1 MGTQPKEEFMSVS
14 IVGLDIAK
22 SVFQVHGADDAGNPL
37 IRRQL
42 RRRDVLRF
50 FANLERCVVGIE
62 ACHSSHYW
70 ARELIAL
77 GHDARLIP
85 TQYVKP
91 FRRGGK
97 NDANDAEAI
106 CDALSRPSINT
117 VAVKSAEQQA
127 VQSLHRARERLIHQR
142 TNTANQI
149 RSLVAEEG
157 IICAQGIAQ
166 LRRCLHD
173 LVADHD
179 GVTPLLRSLVGQFLE
194 QLAALDQ
201 WIGELDAKIHELA
214 KQSGVCRQLM
224 RLAGVGPVIATAILG
239 TVGNAHAF
247 KNGRQ
252 FAASLGLVPGQRSS
266 GGRTQLLGITKRGD
280 RYLRKLL
287 VQGARAI
294 MRVVGRHDDRQS
306 QWVRQ
311 LLTRRHKHVVA
322 VALANKLART
332 IWALLVKGEQFEMV
346 R

>member
-1 MGTQPKEEFMSVS
+1 MQVTS
-14 IVGLDIAK
+14 IGFDIAK
-22 SVFQVHGADDAGNPL
+22 SVFRVHGADANGKP
-37 IRRQL
+37 IVRRQL

-50 FANLERCVVGIE
+50 FANHERCLIGIE
-62 ACHSSHYW
+62 ACHTSHYW

-77 GHDARLIP
+77 GHEVRLIP
-85 TQYVKP
+85 TQYVRP

-142 TNTANQI
+142 TTTANQI

-157 IICAQGIAQ
+157 IVCAQGIAR
-166 LRRCLHD
+166 LRRCLYD
-173 LVADHD
+173 LVADESR
-179 GVTPLLRSLVGQFLE
+179 VTPLLHGLISQFLE
-194 QLAALDQ
+194 QLSALDQ
-201 WIGELDAKIHELA
+201 WISELDAKIKELA
-214 KQSGVCRQLM
+214 TQSEICR
-224 RLAGVGPVIATAILG
+224 RLTRLPGVGPVIATAILG

-266 GGRTQLLGITKRGD
+266 GGRIQLLGITKRGD

-294 MRVVGRHDDRQS
+294 MKVAGRHNNRMCN
-306 QWVRQ
+306 WVRE
-311 LLTRRHKHVVA
+311 LMARRHKHVVA
-322 VALANKLART
+322 VALANKMART
-332 IWALLVKGEQFEMV
+332 IWALLVKGEQFEMA
-346 R
+346 RG

>member
-1 MGTQPKEEFMSVS
+1 MQVS
-14 IVGLDIAK
+14 IIGLDIAK
-22 SVFQVHGADDAGNPL
+22 SVFQVHGADKSGNPL

-50 FANLERCVVGIE
+50 FVNLERCLIGIE

-77 GHDARLIP
+77 GHDVRLIP
-85 TQYVKP
+85 TQYVRP

-97 NDANDAEAI
+97 NDLNDAEAI

-127 VQSLHRARERLIHQR
+127 VQSLHRTRERLVHQR

-157 IICAQGIAQ
+157 IVCARGIAQ
-166 LRRCLHD
+166 LRRCMHD
-173 LVADHD
+173 LLANHD
-179 GVTPLLRSLVGQFLE
+179 GVTPLLRTLIGQFLE

-201 WIGELDAKIHELA
+201 WISELDLEIRQLA
-214 KQSGVCRQLM
+214 KHSSVCRRLM

-280 RYLRKLL
+280 TYMRKLL

-294 MRVVGRHDDRQS
+294 MRVVERHDDRQS
-306 QWVRQ
+306 RWVRQ
-311 LLTRRHKHVVA
+311 LLARRHKHVVA

-332 IWALLVKGEQFEMV
+332 IWALLVKGDQFEVV